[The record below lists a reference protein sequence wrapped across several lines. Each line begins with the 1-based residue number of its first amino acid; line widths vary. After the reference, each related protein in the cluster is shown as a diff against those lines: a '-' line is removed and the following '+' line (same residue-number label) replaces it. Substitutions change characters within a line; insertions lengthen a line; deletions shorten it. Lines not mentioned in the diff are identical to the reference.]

1 MDATTIISLF
11 ILGSILVT
19 SSILLSSFSSRLGI
33 PILVIFLAIGML
45 AGVDGVGG
53 IPFDNYPFAY
63 MVSNLALAIILLDG
77 GMRTQASSFRVAL
90 GPALSLATLGVLITS
105 GLTGMMAAWLFNLD
119 LIEGLLI
126 GAIVGS
132 TDAAAVFSLLG
143 GKGLNERV
151 GSTLEIESGSND
163 PMAVFLTITL
173 IAMIQ
178 QHESSV
184 SWMFVVDIL
193 QQFGLGIVIGLG
205 GGYLLLQMINRIA
218 LPAGLYPLL
227 ALSGG
232 ILIFA
237 LTTALEG
244 SGILAVYL
252 CGFLLGNRPI
262 RNRYGI
268 LQNFDGLAWL
278 AQIAMFLVLGLL
290 VNPSD
295 LLPIAIP
302 ALILSA
308 WMIFFARPLSVFAGL
323 LPFRGFN
330 LRERVFISWV
340 GLRGAVPIILAV
352 FPMMAGLENARL
364 FFNVAFF
371 VVLVSLLLQGTSLSW
386 AAKKAKV
393 VVPPV
398 GRPVSRVG
406 LDIHPENPWEQFVYQ
421 LSADKWCVGVGA
433 ALRDLHMPKETRIA
447 ALFRDNQLL
456 HPTGSTRLRE
466 GDVLCVIGRER
477 DLPALGKLFSQSPP
491 VALDQRFF
499 GDFILEASAKY
510 ADVALIYGLEDGRE
524 YRDKQQ
530 TLGEIVQQLLGAA
543 PVVGDQVEFA
553 GMIWTV
559 AEKEDNEV
567 LKIGVR
573 VAEEEAES

>member
-352 FPMMAGLENARL
+352 FPMMTGLENARL

-421 LSADKWCVGVGA
+421 LSADKWCVGA

>member
-178 QHESSV
+178 HHESNI
-184 SWMFVVDIL
+184 SWMFIVDIL

-232 ILIFA
+232 ILIFS

-352 FPMMAGLENARL
+352 LPMMAGLENARL

-421 LSADKWCVGVGA
+421 LSADKWCVGA

>member
-178 QHESSV
+178 HHESNI
-184 SWMFVVDIL
+184 SWMFIVDIL

-232 ILIFA
+232 ILIFS

-352 FPMMAGLENARL
+352 FLMMAGLENARL

-421 LSADKWCVGVGA
+421 LSADKWCVGA

>member
-178 QHESSV
+178 HHESNI
-184 SWMFVVDIL
+184 SWMFIVDIL

-232 ILIFA
+232 ILIFS

-421 LSADKWCVGVGA
+421 LSADKWCVGA
-433 ALRDLHMPKETRIA
+433 ALRDLHMPKEARIA